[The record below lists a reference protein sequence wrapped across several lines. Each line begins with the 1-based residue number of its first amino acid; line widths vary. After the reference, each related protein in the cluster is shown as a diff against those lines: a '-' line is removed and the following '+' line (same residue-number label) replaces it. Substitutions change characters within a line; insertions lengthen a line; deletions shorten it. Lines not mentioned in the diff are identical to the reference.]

1 MIRYALKC
9 SDGHVTESW
18 FQSAEAYDKL
28 ARAGQLSCAVCGDV
42 RVEKALMAPSVPA
55 KRRREPDEAQAVLAP
70 TGGDASANSA
80 AADRTPMLSAPSHP
94 MEAALRAFRA
104 KVEANAENVGRA
116 FARVA
121 RDMHHGE
128 EEARPIYGEATRDEA
143 LELIEDGVP
152 VAPLPWTSRRD
163 D

>member
-9 SDGHVTESW
+9 SAGHVTESW

-28 ARAGQLSCAVCGDV
+28 ARAGQLACAVCGDPK
-42 RVEKALMAPSVPA
+42 VEKALMAPSVPA
-55 KRRREPDEAQAVLAP
+55 KRRAEPEAPPADARADSPPAEAP
-70 TGGDASANSA
+70 PP
-80 AADRTPMLSAPSHP
+80 ADPAPMLSAPSHP

-104 KVEANAENVGRA
+104 KVEANAENVGRS
-116 FARVA
+116 FAKVA
-121 RDMHHGE
+121 RDIHHGD

-143 LELIEDGVP
+143 RDLLEDGVP